1 MDRAIPLG
9 RLAGIKVAMSWTV
22 PLIAF
27 VYAFTL
33 AESLLPD
40 RVEAQSASTY
50 WIVGVAGAGLLF
62 LSLLA
67 HEMGHALVGRHEG
80 IGVRGITLTLL
91 GGHTQFV
98 TEPATAGAELRV
110 SAIGPFTNFALAG
123 LFWCGATLVEGS
135 LDGLVL
141 VVGQMF
147 LWLAVLNLIL
157 AAVNMLPGAPLDG
170 GAVLEALLW
179 MATRN
184 RNRSASITSVIGIGL
199 GGGLFV
205 LGIVVAR
212 EGGAWGQYGIWMLF
226 GGLLIASSARSRL
239 RDAPAIGRLR
249 DTRLGTVMVPDPPV
263 VAEWSTL
270 SDVVARAEA
279 WQPHT
284 AFPVQAP
291 DGRITGLLTSELV
304 LAVDPRDW
312 PVVRAIDVAW
322 PIDRIPT
329 ATVDDPVLTALQ
341 RADSAGIDRI
351 LVVWPDGRVAG
362 TAGRDAAR
370 HALRPPATETA

>member
-1 MDRAIPLG
+1 MNRAIPLG
-9 RLAGIKVAMSWTV
+9 QLAGIKVAMSWIV

-27 VYAFTL
+27 VYAYTL
-33 AESLLPD
+33 AETLLPD
-40 RVEAQSASTY
+40 RVGGQESSTY

-98 TEPATAGAELRV
+98 TEPASAGAELRV
-110 SAIGPFTNFALAG
+110 SAIGPFTNFVLAG
-123 LFWCGATLVEGS
+123 LFWGGATLAEGS
-135 LDGLVL
+135 LDGLVQ
-141 VVGQMF
+141 VIGQMF
-147 LWLAVLNLIL
+147 MWLAVLNLVL
-157 AAVNMLPGAPLDG
+157 AVVNMLPGAPLDG

-179 MATRN
+179 MVTRN
-184 RNRSASITSVIGIGL
+184 RNRSASVASIIGLGL

-205 LGIVVAR
+205 LGILVAR
-212 EGGAWGQYGIWMLF
+212 NGGPGGTWGIYMII
-226 GGLLIASSARSRL
+226 GGLMIASSARSRL

-270 SDVVARAEA
+270 TDVVVRAEA

-291 DGRITGLLTSELV
+291 DGRITGLLTAELV

-312 PVVRAIDVAW
+312 PVVRAGDVAW
-322 PIDRIPT
+322 PIDRVPT

-370 HALRPPATETA
+370 HALRRPATETA

>member
-9 RLAGIKVAMSWTV
+9 RLAGIRVAMSWIV
-22 PLIAF
+22 PLMAF
-27 VYAFTL
+27 LYAYTL
-33 AESLLPD
+33 AETLLPNE
-40 RVEAQSASTY
+40 VAAQEPSTY
-50 WIVGVAGAGLLF
+50 WLVGIAGAALLF

-67 HEMGHALVGRHEG
+67 HEMGHALVGRREG

-110 SAIGPFTNFALAG
+110 SAVGPATNFALAG
-123 LFWCGATLVEGS
+123 LFWAGAQLLDGS

-141 VVGQMF
+141 LLGELF
-147 LWLAVLNLIL
+147 LWLAVVNLAL
-157 AAVNMLPGAPLDG
+157 AVVNMLPGAPLDG

-184 RNRSASITSVIGIGL
+184 RNRSASIASIIGVGL

-205 LGIVVAR
+205 LGILVTR
-212 EGGAWGQYGIWMLF
+212 DGGPYGIWMLI
-226 GGLLIASSARSRL
+226 GGVVIATSARSRL
-239 RDAPAIGRLR
+239 RDGPAIGRLR
-249 DTRLGTVMVPDPPV
+249 DARIGSVMVPDPPV
-263 VAEWSTL
+263 VPEWSTL
-270 SDVVARAEA
+270 ADVVARAEG
-279 WQPHT
+279 WHPHT
-284 AFPVQAP
+284 AFPVQAT
-291 DGRITGLLTSELV
+291 DGRITGLLTAELV

-312 PVVRAIDVAW
+312 PVVRAQDVAW
-322 PIDRIPT
+322 PLDRIPT
-329 ATVDDPVLTALQ
+329 ATVDEPVLTALQ
-341 RADSAGIDRI
+341 RADSAGVDRI

-370 HALRPPATETA
+370 HVLRPAPS

>member
-9 RLAGIKVAMSWTV
+9 QLAGIRLAMSWTV
-22 PLIAF
+22 PLVAF
-27 VYAFTL
+27 LYASTL
-33 AESLLPD
+33 ATGLLPD
-40 RVEAQSASTY
+40 ASIVEQSSSTY
-50 WIVGVAGAGLLF
+50 WIVGIAGAVLLF

-110 SAIGPFTNFALAG
+110 SAVGPATNFALAG
-123 LFWCGATLVEGS
+123 LFWAGGQL
-135 LDGLVL
+135 LDGSVDGLMLLVGEL
-141 VVGQMF
+141 F
-147 LWLAVLNLIL
+147 LWLAVVNLIL

-184 RNRSASITSVIGIGL
+184 RNRSASITATIGIVLGTGL
-199 GGGLFV
+199 VVLGLLVTRDGGRLGLWMIIGGLV
-205 LGIVVAR
+205 
-212 EGGAWGQYGIWMLF
+212 
-226 GGLLIASSARSRL
+226 IATSARTRL

-249 DTRLGTVMVPDPPV
+249 DTRLGQVMVPDPPV

-270 SDVVARAEA
+270 ADVVARAEG
-279 WQPHT
+279 WRPHT
-284 AFPVQAP
+284 AFPVQAA
-291 DGRITGLLTSELV
+291 DGRITGLLTAELV

-312 PVVRAIDVAW
+312 PVVRAVDVAW
-322 PIDRIPT
+322 PLDRIPT
-329 ATVDDPVLTALQ
+329 ATVDEPVLTALQ
-341 RADSAGIDRI
+341 RADSAGVDRI
-351 LVVWPDGRVAG
+351 LVVWADGRVAG

-370 HALRPPATETA
+370 HALRAT